1 MKSVNITF
9 HCGRNE
15 MKFRFGGYGMRLS
28 HIFEIPSISNKK
40 PSFRLEISDFD
51 RTTRYFK
58 SRFFEILGFFHI
70 GFELFGIS
78 SEILSNSK
86 KVLSTQF
93 FIKNTTYF

>member
-1 MKSVNITF
+1 ME
-9 HCGRNE
+9 CDC
-15 MKFRFGGYGMRLS
+15 
-28 HIFEIPSISNKK
+28 HIFLKYLVFQTKSLV
-40 PSFRLEISDFD
+40 FRLEISDFD

-70 GFELFGIS
+70 GFEIFGIS

-93 FIKNTTYF
+93 FIKNTTHF